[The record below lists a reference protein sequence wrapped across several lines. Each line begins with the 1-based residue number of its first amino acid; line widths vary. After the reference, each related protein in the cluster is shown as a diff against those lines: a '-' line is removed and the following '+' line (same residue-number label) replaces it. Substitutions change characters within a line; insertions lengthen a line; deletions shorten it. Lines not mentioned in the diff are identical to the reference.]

1 MDKKIKLIDA
11 IKEFFVFKGI
21 DTCFCVTGGGAMH
34 INDSFGHDTRIHTIY
49 NHHEQASA
57 IAAEGYAR
65 IAGKPA
71 IVSVTSGPGAT
82 NAITGVAGAWLD
94 SIPMIVI
101 SGQMKRET
109 LISASNQNL
118 RQLGFQE
125 FNIIDS
131 VSCMTKY
138 AKLLDN
144 SSLVI
149 QEVVQAFDIMNEGRK
164 GPIWLDIPIDVQSEF
179 INIES
184 NSGGF
189 IFPTAPLIQTPGFS
203 NSTILSIIIDKL
215 LESARPVLLVGYE
228 VRMDNCVDK
237 FIKLAEHLSIP
248 VVTEWN
254 SHDIISDDHHLNC
267 GRPGTIGN
275 RAGNLVVQQSDFL
288 LCVGCQLS
296 IRQISY
302 VWSNFAPKAFK
313 VGVSVDYAELNKPT
327 INFDLQIN
335 CSISRFIDQF
345 FDLLVA
351 RNYQSPFL
359 AWVNWASDL
368 SDRYPVIQRKHY
380 DDTRGLSVYGFFKIL
395 SDFLPAKSI
404 TILANGAACVAGL
417 QTVLIKPN
425 QRIYTNAGLS
435 GMGYAICAAIGA
447 SCAQVDQSFPI
458 VCVEGDGSIQMNLQ
472 ELQTIFHNR
481 LNIKLFWLNNDGYQ
495 SIKLTQKGM
504 FNALEKGYC
513 GADSSSGLSCPSAKK
528 IANAYGIPYF
538 SASSISELYS
548 ISSFLQSNGPS
559 IMEIILNPD
568 EEFEPKLQSRLN
580 PDGTFS
586 TPSLEDMSPFL
597 SKDELSSALYKA

>member
-1 MDKKIKLIDA
+1 MNKKIKLVDA
-11 IKEFFVFKGI
+11 IKEFFVLKGI

-65 IAGKPA
+65 IAGKAA

-109 LISASNQNL
+109 LVSAYNQKL

-138 AKLLDN
+138 AKLLDKP
-144 SSLVI
+144 SLVI
-149 QEVVQAFDIMNEGRK
+149 QEVVHAFDIMNAGRK
-164 GPIWLDIPIDVQSEF
+164 GPIWLDIPLDVQSELVE
-179 INIES
+179 IEF
-184 NSGGF
+184 NSEGF
-189 IFPTAPLIQTPGFS
+189 IFPKPPFIQVP
-203 NSTILSIIIDKL
+203 ILSDTNILGKIFDKL
-215 LESARPVLLVGYE
+215 VDSVKPVMLIGYE
-228 VRMDNCVDK
+228 VRMDNSVDK
-237 FIKLAEHLSIP
+237 FIKFAERLSIP

-254 SHDIISDDHHLNC
+254 SHDTISDDHQLNC

-275 RAGNLVVQQSDFL
+275 RAGNFVVQQADFL

-302 VWSNFAPKAFK
+302 VWSNFAPSAFK
-313 VGVSVDYAELNKPT
+313 VGVSSDYAELNKPT
-327 INFDLQIN
+327 INFDVKIN
-335 CSISRFIDQF
+335 SSISSFIDQF
-345 FDLLVA
+345 HHFLVTH
-351 RNYQSPFL
+351 NYQSQFIGWL
-359 AWVNWASDL
+359 NWASDL
-368 SDRYPVIQRKHY
+368 SDRYPVVQRKHY
-380 DDTRGLSVYGFFKIL
+380 DDSRGLSVYVFFKFL
-395 SDFLPAKSI
+395 SDLLPSNSI
-404 TILANGAACVAGL
+404 TILANGASCVAGL
-417 QTVLIKPN
+417 QTIVIKPN
-425 QRIYTNAGLS
+425 QRIFTNAGLS

-447 SCAQVDQSFPI
+447 CCAQDDQSTPI

-472 ELQTIFHNR
+472 ELQTIVHNQ
-481 LNIKLFWLNNDGYQ
+481 LNIKLFWLNNGGYQ

-513 GADSSSGLSCPSAKK
+513 GADSSSGLSCPSAEK
-528 IANAYGIPYF
+528 IASAYGIPYF
-538 SASSISELYS
+538 CASSISALYS
-548 ISSFLQSNGPS
+548 ISSFLLQEGPC
-559 IMEIILNPD
+559 IMEIILNPN

-580 PDGTFS
+580 PDGTFV
-586 TPSLEDMSPFL
+586 TPPLEDMAPFL
-597 SKDELSSALYKA
+597 TRDELRSVYYEA